1 MTNYKIFFLCFLF
14 FLSLIS
20 CSVIEKTVSMRDF
33 NYIKNSDKYK
43 LVNPVFAK
51 LIFNPK
57 IDIQI
62 TSESVF
68 LKKIDSNFVK
78 NLKENFKEKLKNCNI
93 DSSDNQNNEFVIEI
107 NGILLK
113 ENLVSRG
120 YFERKSNTY
129 NSTTENKILI
139 LLKGTIQKNLSQ
151 KENIV
156 FKVIHETTSDKD
168 LLFNIFDV
176 KRDNSLT
183 SGVIEEN
190 SIQNF
195 AIKCAEII
203 LKNRKL

>member
-195 AIKCAEII
+195 AINCAEII